1 MSKVQSSKVK
11 EEERKAFLAAV
22 KSFGADVDRAK
33 FISII
38 SEKVLREMCKSCGQ
52 ADECEKNLYGLPRL
66 TCRMTAVAAV
76 AVGMIGEK
84 QEGGAK

>member
-1 MSKVQSSKVK
+1 MSKVQSSEVK
-11 EEERKAFLAAV
+11 EEERKAFLAAA
-22 KSFGADVDRAK
+22 KSFDADVERAK
-33 FISII
+33 RISII

-52 ADECEKNLYGLPRL
+52 VDECENYLYGLPRHA
-66 TCRMTAVAAV
+66 CHMTAVAAV

>member
-1 MSKVQSSKVK
+1 MSKVQSSEVK

-33 FISII
+33 CISII
-38 SEKVLREMCKSCGQ
+38 SEKVLREMCKSCWQ
-52 ADECEKNLYGLPRL
+52 ADECEKNFGLSRL

-84 QEGGAK
+84 QEGGAR